1 MELNIEGLTQE
12 QIDAVN
18 KRAMTGSEFRRWR
31 RNQEIS
37 QQVVAEFAKCNK
49 STICRW
55 EQEKIKLLPDL
66 YVKVMEFYQS
76 NQ

>member
-1 MELNIEGLTQE
+1 
-12 QIDAVN
+12 
-18 KRAMTGSEFRRWR
+18 MTGSEFRRWR

-76 NQ
+76 NQWDIFCPKNSKTGKRKPV

>member
-1 MELNIEGLTQE
+1 
-12 QIDAVN
+12 
-18 KRAMTGSEFRRWR
+18 MTGSEFRRWR
-31 RNQEIS
+31 RNREIS
-37 QQVVAEFAKCNK
+37 QQVVASFANCNK

-66 YVKVMEFYQS
+66 YKMVMEFYKS

>member
-1 MELNIEGLTQE
+1 
-12 QIDAVN
+12 
-18 KRAMTGSEFRRWR
+18 MTGSEFRRWR

-37 QQVVAEFAKCNK
+37 QQVVASFANCNK

-66 YVKVMEFYQS
+66 YKMVMEFYKS

>member
-1 MELNIEGLTQE
+1 
-12 QIDAVN
+12 
-18 KRAMTGSEFRRWR
+18 MTGSEYRRWR